1 MRFTLIIQNFAQL
14 NEVYGEQNAET
25 IKGNCGN
32 LVYLLSTELKALEEI
47 SKMCGDVKAK
57 TDDKEAS
64 KPLVTISDLQK
75 LSQFEVITRR
85 VRLAPFKTKLTPNYK
100 MNWGKQYPVVSIND
114 VPSREIQE
122 VQTFNVKAFVEE
134 KLKGNKD
141 SILDLAKGGG
151 ELPFFGGMPG
161 SNPFMGNMPS
171 TNPFMNSGPSPT
183 PAPVMNDFNDSFD
196 VDDIVRKIDAKIAEL
211 EKEEA
216 MNNQNRVDDNNMN
229 NIINNQE
236 AQKINNNNLEQI
248 INNQQQS
255 NISNNPV
262 NTGNAISSQSNNINN
277 SNVNNNTDDEFF
289 DDFFE

>member
-1 MRFTLIIQNFAQL
+1 MSKESFKENIFLNIEKDIDFNNIFLESDIEKIDDDQNYFSNFSL
-14 NEVYGEQNAET
+14 NEH
-25 IKGNCGN
+25 
-32 LVYLLSTELKALEEI
+32 
-47 SKMCGDVKAK
+47 
-57 TDDKEAS
+57 
-64 KPLVTISDLQK
+64 
-75 LSQFEVITRR
+75 
-85 VRLAPFKTKLTPNYK
+85 
-100 MNWGKQYPVVSIND
+100 
-114 VPSREIQE
+114 
-122 VQTFNVKAFVEE
+122 
-134 KLKGNKD
+134 
-141 SILDLAKGGG
+141 
-151 ELPFFGGMPG
+151 
-161 SNPFMGNMPS
+161 
-171 TNPFMNSGPSPT
+171 
-183 PAPVMNDFNDSFD
+183 DFNDSFD